1 MPSLKGIQFILWVVF
16 ILTVIPRLYT
26 NYFAF
31 AALLCG
37 VVIRA
42 GRPQF
47 NTAYL
52 QSVMVDENFQLL
64 GYTAVAAMVGAVNII
79 MYMPLAIHAII
90 ICSQISCAESTPGL
104 LGFIS
109 QIGFIK
115 N

>member
-1 MPSLKGIQFILWVVF
+1 MPKLKGIQFILWVIF
-16 ILTVIPRLYT
+16 ILTIIPRMYT
-26 NYFAF
+26 NYLAF

-37 VVIRA
+37 ILRRA

-52 QSVMVDENFQLL
+52 QTCMFDENFQLL
-64 GYTAVAAMVGAVNII
+64 GYAACAAMVGSVNIV
-79 MYMPLAIHAII
+79 MYVPLAIHAII
-90 ICSQISCAESTPGL
+90 VMSDISCAATCDAP
-104 LGFIS
+104 LGFVS